1 MKIYKIT
8 LIAATSVLGS
18 ISVSAASLDFTGTTL
33 APLSYS
39 AEASTGL
46 EAVYVLDS
54 TAGVSLHYSNTQG
67 NTSKV
72 YRFSNLGG
80 AYAEEIASTTSADG
94 TITAK
99 LSAGDMGYIIEV
111 GNRRYCFWV
120 VDYSLHRLSFN
131 SLAVAPTQ
139 DDCGRTALVFDGN
152 ASEIP
157 YYTVNFAKEY
167 RERVFSRFLQEYEAG
182 RTPNP
187 DVLCNRE
194 IKFGPFKQY
203 AKDLGADFIA
213 TGHYCG
219 ISHGNGVHRLLKAKD
234 ANKDSTKDTGNTS
247 KDIKKQN

>member
-80 AYAEEIASTTSADG
+80 AYAEEIASRHQPTVTESPQNSAPA
-94 TITAK
+94 I
-99 LSAGDMGYIIEV
+99 
-111 GNRRYCFWV
+111 W
-120 VDYSLHRLSFN
+120 
-131 SLAVAPTQ
+131 
-139 DDCGRTALVFDGN
+139 
-152 ASEIP
+152 
-157 YYTVNFAKEY
+157 
-167 RERVFSRFLQEYEAG
+167 
-182 RTPNP
+182 
-187 DVLCNRE
+187 
-194 IKFGPFKQY
+194 
-203 AKDLGADFIA
+203 
-213 TGHYCG
+213 
-219 ISHGNGVHRLLKAKD
+219 
-234 ANKDSTKDTGNTS
+234 DT
-247 KDIKKQN
+247 